1 MLDIKWIREN
11 PDAFNTALKNRGL
24 DEKASSLIALDEER
38 RTAIQSVQEMQ
49 TRRNLLAKKIGEI
62 KRTGGDAEALMEE
75 AGLLRDKLPQEEEA
89 LKALE
94 EKLTNTLALLPN
106 VPASDVPLGITEN
119 DNVEVRKWGEK
130 PAFSF
135 TPKQH
140 FDIGESLGLMNFEEG
155 AKMSGARFVVLKGDL
170 ARLERALSAFMLDVH
185 TREYGYV
192 EVSPPYL
199 VRTQAMY
206 GAGQLPK
213 FEEDAFA
220 TTNGYWLIPTAEV
233 PLTNLV
239 AEEIV
244 ESAKLPLRFVAYT
257 PCFRSEA
264 GSAGK
269 DTRGMIRLHQFNKVE
284 LVSVTTPMESETEHQ
299 RMLSAAQSILERLNI
314 HYRTVVLCTGDMGL
328 CSRKT
333 YDIEVWLPGQ
343 NTYREISSCSNFGDY
358 AARRMNA
365 RFRDADKKI
374 HLAHTL
380 NGSGLAVGRTLVAVL
395 ENYQQEDGTVLIPDV
410 LRPYMGGETHI
421 KAPPLVISAKAGI
434 QGNI

>member
-11 PDAFNTALKNRGL
+11 PEAFDTALKNRGKEAKAFFLISL
-24 DEKASSLIALDEER
+24 DEDR
-38 RTAIQSVQEMQ
+38 RAAIQSVQEMQ
-49 TRRNLLAKKIGEI
+49 TRRNLLAKQIGEI
-62 KRTGGDAEALMEE
+62 KRTGGDADALMEE
-75 AGLLRDKLPQEEEA
+75 ASLLRDKLPQAEES

-94 EKLTNTLALLPN
+94 DQLTHTLALIPN
-106 VPASDVPLGITEN
+106 IPATDVPLGTSEK
-119 DNVEVRKWGEK
+119 DNVEVRTWGEK
-130 PAFSF
+130 PSFSF
-135 TPKQH
+135 TPQQH
-140 FDIGESLGLMNFEEG
+140 FDIGEAMRLMSFEEG
-155 AKMSGARFVVLKGDL
+155 AKISGARFVVLKGEL
-170 ARLERALSAFMLDVH
+170 ARLERALAAFMLDTH

-213 FEEDAFA
+213 FEEDAFV
-220 TTNGYWLIPTAEV
+220 TTNDYWLIPTAEV

-239 AEEIV
+239 AEEIL
-244 ESAKLPLRFVAYT
+244 ENAQLPLRFVAHT

-269 DTRGMIRLHQFNKVE
+269 DTRGMIRLHQFHKVE
-284 LVSVTTPMESETEHQ
+284 LVSVTTPSTSEAEHQ

-314 HYRTVVLCTGDMGL
+314 HYRIVVLCTGDMGL

-343 NTYREISSCSNFGDY
+343 NAYREISSCSNFGDY
-358 AARRMNA
+358 PARRMNA
-365 RFRDADKKI
+365 RFRDEDKKI
-374 HLAHTL
+374 HLVHTL

-395 ENYQQEDGTVLIPDV
+395 ENYQQEDGSVVIPDV
-410 LRPYMGGETHI
+410 LRPYMGGETLI
-421 KAPPLVISAKAGI
+421 KG
-434 QGNI
+434 QR

>member
-11 PDAFNTALKNRGL
+11 SAEFDTALKNRGL
-24 DEKASSLIALDEER
+24 EKKAASLIALDEER
-38 RTAIQSVQEMQ
+38 RATIQAVQEMQ
-49 TRRNLLAKKIGEI
+49 TRRNLLAKQIGEL
-62 KRTGGDAEALMEE
+62 KRTGANAEVLMKE
-75 AGLLRDKLPQEEEA
+75 ASLLRDKLPKAEDS
-89 LKALE
+89 LKTLE
-94 EKLTNTLALLPN
+94 ERLTHTLALVPN
-106 VPASDVPLGITEN
+106 VPASDVPLGTDEK

-130 PAFSF
+130 PSFSF
-135 TPKQH
+135 TPKHH
-140 FDIGESLGLMNFEEG
+140 FDIGEAMGLMNFEEG
-155 AKMSGARFVVLKGDL
+155 AKISGARFVVLKGEL
-170 ARLERALSAFMLDVH
+170 ARLERALAAFMLDVH
-185 TREYGYV
+185 TREYDYT

-213 FEEDAFA
+213 FEEDAFV

-239 AEEIV
+239 AEEILDNTQ
-244 ESAKLPLRFVAYT
+244 LPLRFVAHT

-284 LVSVTTPMESETEHQ
+284 LVSVTAPSASETEHQ
-299 RMLSAAQSILERLNI
+299 RMLEAAQSILERLNI

-343 NTYREISSCSNFGDY
+343 NAYREISSCSNFGDY
-358 AARRMNA
+358 PARRMNA
-365 RFRDADKKI
+365 RFRDEDKKI
-374 HLAHTL
+374 HLVHTL

-395 ENYQQEDGTVLIPDV
+395 ENYQQEDGSVLIPDV
-410 LRPYMGGETHI
+410 LRPYMGGETLI
-421 KAPPLVISAKAGI
+421 KG
-434 QGNI
+434 

>member
-11 PDAFNTALKNRGL
+11 PAEFDIALKNRGL
-24 DEKASSLIALDEER
+24 EEKAVSLIALDEER
-38 RTAIQSVQEMQ
+38 RATIQAVQEMQ
-49 TRRNLLAKKIGEI
+49 TRRNLLAKQIGEL
-62 KRTGGDAEALMEE
+62 KRTGANAEVLMKE
-75 AGLLRDKLPQEEEA
+75 ASLLRDKLPEA
-89 LKALE
+89 EDSLKALE
-94 EKLTNTLALLPN
+94 ERLTHTLALVPN
-106 VPASDVPLGITEN
+106 VPAPDVPLGTDEK
-119 DNVEVRKWGEK
+119 DNVEVRKWREK
-130 PAFSF
+130 PSFSF
-135 TPKQH
+135 TPKHH
-140 FDIGESLGLMNFEEG
+140 FDIGEAMGLMNFEEG
-155 AKMSGARFVVLKGDL
+155 AKISGARFVVLKGEL
-170 ARLERALSAFMLDVH
+170 ARLERALAAFMLDVH
-185 TREYGYV
+185 TREYDYT

-213 FEEDAFA
+213 FEEDAFV

-239 AEEIV
+239 AEEILDN
-244 ESAKLPLRFVAYT
+244 SQLPLRFVAHT

-284 LVSVTTPMESETEHQ
+284 LVSVTTPSTSEAEHQ
-299 RMLSAAQSILERLNI
+299 RMLGAAQSILERLNI

-343 NTYREISSCSNFGDY
+343 NAYREISSCSNFGDY
-358 AARRMNA
+358 PARRMNA
-365 RFRDADKKI
+365 RFRDEDKKI
-374 HLAHTL
+374 HLVHTL

-395 ENYQQEDGTVLIPDV
+395 ENYQQEDGSVLIPDV
-410 LRPYMGGETHI
+410 LKPYMGGETLI
-421 KAPPLVISAKAGI
+421 KG
-434 QGNI
+434 